1 MPDIAKIN
9 NHPYH
14 YWHLEVSSKCSLKCP
29 RCPRTEHPDKF
40 VVTELTLDFVKN
52 MFTDKILSNTKRVLF
67 CGGEGDPIYAK
78 DFLDIIQ
85 FFKNYSKDIQIII
98 TTNGSYKTTKWWEN
112 LASMLTDVDSV
123 IFSIDGWDNNS
134 NNKYRVNSDYNS
146 IINGIKTLRAN
157 NDLVRISWS
166 TIIFKFNQDKIDDI
180 ISIANNAGASVFQ
193 LVKSSLFG
201 SKIEKYI
208 DKELGY
214 DPLEPVDISDHSFH
228 DRSYIKLDSYSN
240 TKKRT
245 QSDKEHI
252 DKVKSLNNQ
261 YLDYFEADVLPGCLL
276 GERALYVNAQG
287 ILFPCSWISHPFIKR
302 SSPSR
307 KKSVLWKD
315 HLFESRKEDF
325 NLHNY
330 SVEEVLNSKSWNKIQ
345 EGFSCSN
352 KLFVECE
359 QKCTSAST
367 AARLKSILNIKDISI
382 DK

>member
-1 MPDIAKIN
+1 MTDIAKIN
-9 NHPYH
+9 NQPYH

-78 DFLDIIQ
+78 DFLDIVQ

-98 TTNGSYKTTKWWEN
+98 TTNGSYKTTKWWED

-146 IINGIKTLRAN
+146 ILNGIKTLRAN
-157 NDLVRISWS
+157 NNLVRILWS
-166 TIIFKFNQDKIDDI
+166 TIIFNFNQDKIDDI
-180 ISIANNAGASVFQ
+180 ISIANDTGASVFQ

-214 DPLEPVDISDHSFH
+214 DPLEPIDISDHYFH

-245 QSDKEHI
+245 QLDKEHI
-252 DKVKSLNNQ
+252 DKVKILNNQ

-287 ILFPCSWISHPFIKR
+287 ILFPCSWVSHPFIKR

-307 KKSVLWKD
+307 KKSVLWKE
-315 HLFESRKEDF
+315 HLFEKQKDNF
-325 NLHNY
+325 NLHKH
-330 SVEEVLNSKSWNKIQ
+330 SVEEILNSESWNKIQ
-345 EGFSCSN
+345 EGFSCN
-352 KLFVECE
+352 KKLFVECE

-367 AARLKSILNIKDISI
+367 VSRLKSILNIKN
-382 DK
+382 